1 LGGSDVHTRESGC
14 VDNEA
19 EDEADAFAQIRRFLS
34 FLPSNVWEIPPITEP
49 RPAPAGAEEGLR
61 SIIPRNRKRSYSM
74 KQLIALVVDG
84 GDFFEISPNFGGSLI
99 TAFARVE
106 GYAFGI
112 VANNPMKYGG
122 ALDGD
127 AADKQC
133 RFLDLCDYFHVP
145 VVYLVDI
152 PGFMI
157 GTHAERQGTL
167 RRGMRAIWT
176 WNGMAG
182 AATSNAAKLGY
193 RVAWPSGEFGSIPI
207 EGGVDA
213 AFRRQ
218 IESAPD
224 PDAKR
229 EELESS
235 LAKMRNPFLTAEAL
249 GVEEII
255 DPGLT
260 RGYVSR
266 FLKLAYRVL
275 PQELGQK
282 SRRGVRP

>member
-1 LGGSDVHTRESGC
+1 
-14 VDNEA
+14 
-19 EDEADAFAQIRRFLS
+19 
-34 FLPSNVWEIPPITEP
+34 
-49 RPAPAGAEEGLR
+49 
-61 SIIPRNRKRSYSM
+61 M
-74 KQLIALVVDG
+74 KQLIACLVDA
-84 GDFFEISPNFGGSLI
+84 GDFFEISPNFGSSLI
-99 TAFARVE
+99 TAFARMD
-106 GYAFGI
+106 GRPLGI

-122 ALDGD
+122 ALDGN

-133 RFLDLCDYFHVP
+133 RFLDLCDYFHIP
-145 VVYLVDI
+145 VLYLVDI

-157 GTHAERQGTL
+157 GIQAERQGTL

-176 WNGMAG
+176 WNAMTVPTFTVHVRKCYGMAG
-182 AATSNAAKLGY
+182 AATSNAAKLSY

-224 PDAKR
+224 PDAR
-229 EELESS
+229 RAELEAE
-235 LAKMRNPFLTAEAL
+235 LGKMRNPFLTAEAL

-260 RGYVSR
+260 RSHVSR
-266 FLKLAYRVL
+266 FLDLAYRVL
-275 PQELGQK
+275 PQDLGPK
-282 SRRGVRP
+282 ARRGVRP